1 MLASL
6 RFRSDASVAGRRGLS
21 PRLALVAFLLVGLA
35 GGTLAVSAG
44 AATDKVEK
52 GSLGDQIHQRF
63 RVWAEDD
70 SIRLRPIE
78 GDPAIRSITLDDDEE
93 EVSVNGKSF
102 SDEELRAFLGKDG
115 ELIAELAAL
124 DAEERRAALGLE
136 DDAARTGDE
145 EDDRATPGVSGIPGV
160 SPMPPIPPVPGLG
173 QVRIESDGDD
183 RVSFGRSI
191 HVEAGETTGDTVCI
205 GCSVTVSGHVEGD
218 AVAVGGS
225 VDVESGGLVGGSAVA
240 VGGKVRLA
248 SGATV
253 EQDAV
258 AVGGSVQ
265 VEEGATVEGQR
276 STVGWGGDWGGKGGH
291 GWSSGWPFMFDSDA
305 GELFWSILRTLFL
318 LLLCCISVL
327 LARGPIEHTSRR
339 LTEEPWKA
347 IFAGL
352 LTQLL
357 FFPVLIFVTVIL
369 AVSIVGIPLLVLVP
383 VAVLALL
390 VATLLGFAAVA
401 QSLGRWAAQRFG
413 WRLAEPFLPVVVG
426 VAMIQGVT
434 ILARL
439 IGLPGGF
446 LGLFAF
452 ALIALGFFLKYA
464 AWTMGLGAMTLSLLG
479 RDWRRT
485 DGGSGLPAQHAR
497 PAGAAGAAEPVP
509 APPAPPA
516 PPVTA
521 VGGELAGARSA
532 RACRTDG
539 HAARGGPRGQRRG
552 SERRHPGGLKL
563 SPVGHLLAGGSASC
577 ARRRR
582 TARGRA

>member
-1 MLASL
+1 M
-6 RFRSDASVAGRRGLS
+6 
-21 PRLALVAFLLVGLA
+21 
-35 GGTLAVSAG
+35 
-44 AATDKVEK
+44 
-52 GSLGDQIHQRF
+52 
-63 RVWAEDD
+63 EDE

-78 GDPAIRSITLDDDEE
+78 GDPAIRSIELDDDEE
-93 EVSVNGKSF
+93 EVSVNGKAF
-102 SDEELRAFLGKDG
+102 SAEELRAFLGKDG

-124 DAEERRAALGLE
+124 DTDERRAALGLE

-145 EDDRATPGVSGIPGV
+145 EDDAGDAGGL
-160 SPMPPIPPVPGLG
+160 PVPGVPPCRRSRRYPG
-173 QVRIESDGDD
+173 VGHIRIERDGDD

-191 HVEAGETTGDTVCI
+191 HDRAGRDHRRRRLHRLLGHRLRATSRATRWRSAAASTSRAAA
-205 GCSVTVSGHVEGD
+205 GCEGN
-218 AVAVGGS
+218 AVG
-225 VDVESGGLVGGSAVA
+225 
-240 VGGKVRLA
+240 VGGKVRLE

-253 EQDAV
+253 ERDAV

-276 STVGWGGDWGGKGGH
+276 STVGWGDGWGGTEGN
-291 GWSSGWPFMFDSDA
+291 GWICGWPFWFDSDA
-305 GELFWSILRTLFL
+305 GELFWSILRALFL

-327 LARGPIEHTSRR
+327 LARGPMERTSRR

-357 FFPVLIFVTVIL
+357 FLPVLIFVTVIL

-413 WRLAEPFLPVVVG
+413 WSLAEPFLPVVVG

-434 ILARL
+434 IVARL

-479 RDWRRT
+479 RDWRRP
-485 DGGSGLPAQHAR
+485 GAGPER
-497 PAGAAGAAEPVP
+497 PAG
-509 APPAPPA
+509 
-516 PPVTA
+516 
-521 VGGELAGARSA
+521 L
-532 RACRTDG
+532 
-539 HAARGGPRGQRRG
+539 
-552 SERRHPGGLKL
+552 
-563 SPVGHLLAGGSASC
+563 

-582 TARGRA
+582 ERRRTAAVRCRRRLRRRRRASSAGRERRCAGRRTALRGAASDRGARPKTAARAAGRPAGVPTAGARRASDRRRRGARPVLDRRGGSR